1 MNARA
6 KGASMPS
13 KAIRVMM
20 NIALALSV
28 CAGIPGRALAAES
41 VEVTVGDDIPYAG
54 YSTTHMHADGEI
66 AYCADPSAATP
77 AAGTY
82 SKSSVDDDKLIAAMW
97 FSYGAPGFDESMF
110 PSTWYDGSA
119 WDDEKYLVASH
130 VLISFAYL
138 GSRDGA
144 AYGTNADFEEW
155 AKSDLLGT
163 TWDKVRDRAGEVSTG
178 FTAYCIHTGSATQAL
193 MSFKWEKGGV
203 KLAKEDAKA
212 GNEPQGD
219 AELNGAKFDIV
230 NTSGKYA
237 LVGGRYYADGEVV
250 KTVTAKWDAGAAAY
264 VASTGD
270 DELPLGTYEV
280 KESASPEGYLGS
292 DWSKTAKVASKGQ
305 VVDLA
310 GDACKDDVI
319 RGGVQVTKSDRELG
333 KSEALGGDSHGAKK
347 TGSTLSGI
355 EFTISNASAAK
366 VLVGG
371 EWHEPGEAVKTIATA
386 WNEEA
391 GAYTAQTAA
400 DELPYGT
407 YTVQETKT
415 NGSYL
420 LTDGEP
426 KTFQVRT
433 DGEVVKATAEGGA
446 LEFRDQV
453 ARNDLELVK
462 MAEDTNASLQVAFK
476 LTNLA
481 TGEAHVLATDANG
494 NASTAS
500 SWNRHSSST
509 IANDA
514 LLGSD
519 SIKASDMDP
528 RAGIWFGLGEDGGVA
543 EVNDGL
549 AALPYGTYELE
560 ELRSDANEG
569 YELVKKTFVV
579 ERDSGVAKAVWMSLD
594 DRQGPKVRTEATD
607 KADGDHV
614 AQASGQTTIVDAVWY
629 ENLKTDGTEYALTGT
644 LMVKST
650 GEPLKDAEGNAV
662 TATKTFKPKTASGQ
676 VELEFTFDSSLL
688 AGEDVV
694 AFESLM
700 SGGVEVAVHADIDDG
715 DQTVHFIGIHTT
727 ASDKSDG
734 DKLVTG
740 TEVTVVDEVTYEG
753 LTAGA
758 EYELQATLIDSE
770 TGEPVMVKDGLV
782 EKQVTGTATFTPE
795 EVDGAQLV
803 ELSFDGT
810 DLGGKSLVVYEKLFA
825 ADVQLASHEDPTDEG
840 QTVTVVEIGTTL
852 VDASDGDHVITSG
865 KVKLT
870 DTIEYKGLV
879 PGEAYTVH
887 GTIMVKSTG
896 EALADED
903 GNPVTATA
911 TFTAEASEGAV
922 EVAFEFDASSLK
934 EGDELV
940 AFEELLTAEGNLAAA
955 HQDMNDAG
963 QTVVMDSPDTPEAPE
978 SPYDKTGADAPAVPP
993 LALAGALI
1001 AAAGAAAL
1009 AFALKRRGKVG
1020 GEDGEASEEVSE

>member
-20 NIALALSV
+20 NIALVLSV
-28 CAGIPGRALAAES
+28 CVGIPGRALAAES

-97 FSYGAPGFDESMF
+97 FSYGAPGFDKSMF
-110 PSTWYDGSA
+110 PGTWYDGSG
-119 WDDEKYLVASH
+119 WDDDKYLVASH

-230 NTSGKYA
+230 NASGKYTF
-237 LVGGRYYADGEVV
+237 VGGRYYADGEVV

-270 DELPLGTYEV
+270 DELPLGTYKV
-280 KESASPEGYLGS
+280 KESASPESYLGS

-333 KSEALGGDSHGAKK
+333 KSEALGGDSHGAKSV
-347 TGSTLSGI
+347 GSTLSGI
-355 EFTISNASAAK
+355 EFTVSNASAAK

-371 EWHEPGEAVKTIATA
+371 EWYKPGEVVKTIATA

-407 YTVQETKT
+407 YTVQETKA

-433 DGEVVKATAEGGA
+433 DGEVVKATADGDA

-453 ARNDLELVK
+453 VRNDLELVK

-500 SWNRHSSST
+500 SWNKHSSST
-509 IANDA
+509 NANDA
-514 LLGSD
+514 LLD
-519 SIKASDMDP
+519 ADEVKASDMDP
-528 RAGIWFGLGEDGGVA
+528 RAGVWFGLGEDGGEA
-543 EVNDGL
+543 EADDGL
-549 AALPYGTYELE
+549 GALPYGTYELE
-560 ELRSDANEG
+560 ELRSDTNEG

-579 ERDSGVAKAVWMSLD
+579 ERDSSVAKAVWMSLD
-594 DRQGPKVRTEATD
+594 DKQGPKVQTEATD
-607 KADGDHV
+607 KADDDHV
-614 AQASGQTTIVDAVWY
+614 AQASGQTTIVDTVWY

-662 TATKTFKPKTASGQ
+662 TATKTFKPKAASGQ
-676 VELEFTFDSSLL
+676 VDLEFAFDSGLL

-694 AFESLM
+694 AFEFLM
-700 SGGVEVAVHADIDDG
+700 SGGVEVAAHADIDDG
-715 DQTVHFIGIHTT
+715 DQTVHFITIRTT
-727 ASDKSDG
+727 ATDESDG

-740 TEVTVVDEVTYEG
+740 DKAAISDEVAFEG
-753 LTAGA
+753 LIPGA
-758 EYELQATLIDSE
+758 EYVLEATLMDAE
-770 TGEPVMVKDGLV
+770 TGEAITAEDGTP
-782 EKQVTGTATFTPE
+782 VTGTATFKPE
-795 EVDGAQLV
+795 AEDGAQAV
-803 ELSFDGT
+803 ELSLDASGM
-810 DLGGKSLVVYEKLFA
+810 GGKKLVVFERLSL
-825 ADVQLASHEDPTDEG
+825 DGVLLASHEDLGDEG
-840 QTVTVVEIGTTL
+840 QTVTACEIGT
-852 VDASDGDHVITSG
+852 
-865 KVKLT
+865 KLT
-870 DTIEYKGLV
+870 DAADGDQVVTIGKVELADEVEYKGLV

-887 GTIMVKSTG
+887 GTIMVKSKG
-896 EALADED
+896 RRRARGLR
-903 GNPVTATA
+903 G
-911 TFTAEASEGAV
+911 
-922 EVAFEFDASSLK
+922 
-934 EGDELV
+934 
-940 AFEELLTAEGNLAAA
+940 AA
-955 HQDMNDAG
+955 HRRGQPRGRAPGHRRRRPDGRDGQPRHAGGAGVPLRQDGRRRACRAAPG
-963 QTVVMDSPDTPEAPE
+963 VGGSPDRGGWRGRSHIRPQAPRQ
-978 SPYDKTGADAPAVPP
+978 G
-993 LALAGALI
+993 
-1001 AAAGAAAL
+1001 
-1009 AFALKRRGKVG
+1009 RRR
-1020 GEDGEASEEVSE
+1020 